1 MNPTTSQANNSSSP
15 NTVGAQLAQRIVQAG
30 ARDFFTVPGDF
41 NLVLL
46 DQLLK
51 QPGLRMIGCCNE
63 LNAGYA
69 ADGYAR
75 ATGGL
80 SVVVVTYMVGGLS
93 VINAVAGAY
102 SDDLPVLVVSG
113 GPNTLDAGA
122 NHRVHHT
129 IGEAE
134 LYQSAKCFEPVV
146 AQTFVIR
153 HLEDAAEMIDR
164 AITVCLAR
172 RKPVYLEIACNLA
185 GVSLPDPTP
194 ITLPPSRPSADSAS
208 LEAAVEALAAR
219 INTAVKPVLV
229 AGVKLRSQNA
239 TAAFRQLADA
249 LGCAVAVMPDAKG
262 LFPESHPAFIGTYW
276 GSVSSPSCAD
286 VVESSDCQLFAG
298 PIFNDYTTTGWTTLT
313 TPAKLVHAGPDFLRM
328 EGAEFTGLRLD
339 SLLERLSTK
348 IAKNPASLASY
359 RRLYDAPAPAVA
371 AAEREPLSLKEL
383 RRQVQSLLSTSTDL
397 VVETGDSW
405 FNGQKLHLPDGAHY
419 HFQMQYGSIGWATG
433 ATLGVSLG
441 SGAQRRTIAL
451 IGDGSFQ
458 LTAQEV
464 SSMIR
469 HQANPIIF
477 LLNNRGYTIE
487 VEIHDGP
494 YNNIKNWDYA
504 GLVNVFN
511 AGEGNGIGLRA
522 TTAGEL
528 DAAIKRA
535 QSHAGLALIE
545 CALDRDDCTAELLE
559 WGSRVAAAN
568 SRR

>member
-1 MNPTTSQANNSSSP
+1 MNPLATQADKP
-15 NTVGAQLAQRIVQAG
+15 ECGTTVGGHLASRIVQAG
-30 ARDFFTVPGDF
+30 VRDFFTVPGDF

-46 DQLLK
+46 DQLIK

-80 SVVVVTYMVGGLS
+80 AVVAVTYMVGGLS
-93 VINAVAGAY
+93 VINAAAGAY

-113 GPNTLDAGA
+113 GPNTLDTAA

-129 IGEAE
+129 IGEAD
-134 LYQSAKCFEPVV
+134 LYQCAKCFEPVV
-146 AQTFVIR
+146 ARTFVVR
-153 HLEDAAEMIDR
+153 HVEDAARMIDQ

-185 GVSLPDPTP
+185 GVELPESTPISLPPV
-194 ITLPPSRPSADSAS
+194 RPAADTAA
-208 LEAAVEALAAR
+208 LESAVEALAAR
-219 INTAVKPVLV
+219 IDAAVKPVLV
-229 AGVKLRSQNA
+229 AGVKLRSQDA
-239 TAAFRQLADA
+239 TTAFRQLADA

-276 GSVSSPSCAD
+276 GSVSSPNCAE

-298 PIFNDYTTTGWTTLT
+298 PMFNDYTTTGWTTLT
-313 TPAKLVHAGPDFLRM
+313 SAAKLVHAGPDFLRM
-328 EGAEFTGLRLD
+328 AEAEFSGLRLD
-339 SLLERLSTK
+339 ALLGLLATRVT
-348 IAKNPASLASY
+348 KNPASLTGY
-359 RRLYDAPAPAVA
+359 RRLHEPAAPAA
-371 AAEREPLSLKEL
+371 AAGPGDPLSLKEL
-383 RRQVQSLLSTSTDL
+383 RRQVQALVSASSDL

-433 ATLGVSLG
+433 AVLGVSLG
-441 SGAQRRTIAL
+441 AGDGRRTLAL

-464 SSMIR
+464 STMIR

-494 YNNIKNWDYA
+494 YNNIKNWNYA
-504 GLVNVFN
+504 GLVDVFN
-511 AGEGNGIGLRA
+511 AGEGGGLGLRA

-528 DAAIKRA
+528 SSAVERA
-535 QSHAGLALIE
+535 KSHAGLVLIE

-568 SRR
+568 ARR